1 MELWVIIAWS
11 VLGTLFATLTLWAI
25 CDSISEHKDKK
36 RRQQEWYM
44 STLKELMDRMDT
56 VECDINGM
64 MEDIETI
71 AYDIYGEEE

>member
-1 MELWVIIAWS
+1 MELWAIIALS
-11 VLGTLFATLTLWAI
+11 VLGTLSVVLFLWAI
-25 CDSISEHKDKK
+25 CDVVSERKRKK
-36 RRQQEWYM
+36 KRQQEWYM

>member
-1 MELWVIIAWS
+1 MELWVIIALS

-25 CDSISEHKDKK
+25 CDSISEYKDKK
-36 RRQQEWYM
+36 RRQQDWYM
-44 STLKELMDRMDT
+44 SKLKDLMDRMDT
-56 VECDINGM
+56 VECDINGI